1 MKYKNYKNMTTAEL
15 ENVFNDA
22 IWLEEVMNSVYMDNI
37 DSYAQRFGF
46 SDYDELIKY
55 CGKVLNNEFS

>member
-1 MKYKNYKNMTTAEL
+1 MTTAEL

-55 CGKVLNNEFS
+55 CGKVLNNGVS